1 MSSLL
6 SLFCHPL
13 FISIFAV
20 FEVVNSETL
29 LQLECPCPVK
39 LNGIVIFMESPS
51 HFQRFFALRIDK
63 STSVDLQS
71 TSSDD
76 QQQQPTSLGRV
87 PQSIQEEDEEES
99 EEYSSTTASKQE
111 AAKSTDDSY
120 RVYTFLPE
128 IPLILLLV
136 YSLPPPPRPLTRGEL
151 LSQRLEPMTGLLLL
165 II

>member
-76 QQQQPTSLGRV
+76 QQ
-87 PQSIQEEDEEES
+87 
-99 EEYSSTTASKQE
+99 
-111 AAKSTDDSY
+111 
-120 RVYTFLPE
+120 
-128 IPLILLLV
+128 LLV
-136 YSLPPPPRPLTRGEL
+136 TVFPGEVIETNSV
-151 LSQRLEPMTGLLLL
+151 SQL
-165 II
+165 ISII